1 MEYFDHLE
9 PLLKTFWF
17 IAIPASII
25 FILQTV
31 LTFVGA
37 DASDGVDADF
47 DSDLSE
53 TDAPFQ
59 LFSLRNLINFLLGF
73 GWTGISF
80 YDSISNKTVL
90 ILISLLVGILFVIV
104 FFVVIKQIQK
114 LAENNSFN
122 IQNTLDKTAEVYLTI
137 PAKKSGKGKILVSVN
152 GSFHELD
159 AITEKD
165 EIKSGLVV
173 KIVKIESGN
182 LLVVETF

>member
-173 KIVKIESGN
+173 KIVKIESEN

>member
-114 LAENNSFN
+114 LAENNSFK

-165 EIKSGLVV
+165 EIKSGLIV

>member
-1 MEYFDHLE
+1 MEFFNHLE

-17 IAIPASII
+17 IAIPASIV

-37 DASDGVDADF
+37 DASDGADADF
-47 DSDLSE
+47 DSNLSG
-53 TDAPFQ
+53 TDTPFQ
-59 LFSLRNLINFLLGF
+59 LFSFRNLINFLLGF

-80 YDSISNKTVL
+80 YESITNKTIL
-90 ILISLLVGILFVIV
+90 ILISLLVGIMFVIV
-104 FFVVIKQIQK
+104 FFVIIKQIQK

-122 IQNTLDKTAEVYLTI
+122 IANTLGKTAEVYLTI
-137 PAKKSGKGKILVSVN
+137 PAKKSGKGKILISLN

-165 EIKSGLVV
+165 EIKTGSMVRIIKV
-173 KIVKIESGN
+173 ESGN
-182 LLVVETF
+182 LLEVETL